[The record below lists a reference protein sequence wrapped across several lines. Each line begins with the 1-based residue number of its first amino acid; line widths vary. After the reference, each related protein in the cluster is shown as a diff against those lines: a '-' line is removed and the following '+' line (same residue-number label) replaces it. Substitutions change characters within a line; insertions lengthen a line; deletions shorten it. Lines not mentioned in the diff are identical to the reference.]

1 MKLRIEWLS
10 SCVSVWQGLAANC
23 RKSWSRFFVS
33 MLMRRRKSG
42 ETTITSALK
51 YSSDLTWRIFF
62 GLKMKI
68 EFFFSRYSCRLSDTL
83 VSPSVPT
90 PMTKA
95 SMRHG
100 NRKISIRLSLLAVK
114 HSLIRPWRLS
124 PDISMSCD
132 SVNELIIV
140 SVWFLFISSFIIGRN
155 IAIKW

>member
-1 MKLRIEWLS
+1 M
-10 SCVSVWQGLAANC
+10 
-23 RKSWSRFFVS
+23 S

-42 ETTITSALK
+42 DTTITLALK

-100 NRKISIRLSLLAVK
+100 NPENFHTVVAAGREALPHQALAVVPG
-114 HSLIRPWRLS
+114 HF
-124 PDISMSCD
+124 D
-132 SVNELIIV
+132 EL
-140 SVWFLFISSFIIGRN
+140 RQRE
-155 IAIKW
+155 